1 MTKTIDEVRH
11 DEQEGM
17 AVESSK
23 RTILARVPRTGEKA
37 RISRLHRCFIDRR
50 NGGGRGMVAVH
61 TETESETRRA
71 HNVPRQLPGK
81 LCNAAIYLGQI
92 DNL

>member
-1 MTKTIDEVRH
+1 
-11 DEQEGM
+11 
-17 AVESSK
+17 
-23 RTILARVPRTGEKA
+23 
-37 RISRLHRCFIDRR
+37 
-50 NGGGRGMVAVH
+50 MVAVH